1 MVSLILFE
9 IIAPLSAILLQ
20 MEIDFLSI
28 TSFGLYYQKKNVILF
43 LFELPM
49 FKTFWYLINGTGKRD
64 TCD

>member
-28 TSFGLYYQKKNVILF
+28 TSFGLYYQKKKKNVILF

-49 FKTFWYLINGTGKRD
+49 FKTF
-64 TCD
+64 

>member
-9 IIAPLSAILLQ
+9 IVAPLSAILLE
-20 MEIDFLSI
+20 MEIYLLSI
-28 TSFGLYYQKKNVILF
+28 TSFGLYYQKNVVLF

>member
-28 TSFGLYYQKKNVILF
+28 TSFGLYYQKKKCHFIS
-43 LFELPM
+43 
-49 FKTFWYLINGTGKRD
+49 FWTTYV
-64 TCD
+64 

>member
-9 IIAPLSAILLQ
+9 IVAPLSAILLQ
-20 MEIDFLSI
+20 MEIDFSSI
-28 TSFGLYYQKKNVILF
+28 TSFGLYYQKNVVLF

>member
-28 TSFGLYYQKKNVILF
+28 TSFGLYYQKKMSFYFF
-43 LFELPM
+43 LN
-49 FKTFWYLINGTGKRD
+49 YLCLKLSDI
-64 TCD
+64 